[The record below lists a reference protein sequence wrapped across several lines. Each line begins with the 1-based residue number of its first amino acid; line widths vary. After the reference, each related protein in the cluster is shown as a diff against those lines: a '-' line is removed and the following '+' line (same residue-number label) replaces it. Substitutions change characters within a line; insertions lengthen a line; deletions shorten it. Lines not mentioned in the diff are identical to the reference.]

1 MRVEP
6 LDRSRHNRK
15 AFDCGR
21 PELNDWLAHQAAHA
35 QVRHNSA
42 RTFVLTEDG
51 ETILGYYALTS
62 HSVDVDAVSAQLAR
76 GQLQNYPIPAV
87 LFARL
92 AVATDHH
99 GKRLGERLLADA
111 VHRVAKASDSIG
123 IALLV
128 VDALDDRAASFYE
141 KYGFQRWP
149 ADSLRLFA
157 RVKDIAA
164 TFAE

>member
-21 PELNDWLAHQAAHA
+21 PELNDWLAHQAAQA

-76 GQLQNYPIPAV
+76 GQLRDYPIPAV
-87 LFARL
+87 LLSRL
-92 AVATDHH
+92 AVAADHQ
-99 GKRLGERLLADA
+99 GRRLGERLLADA
-111 VHRVAKASDSIG
+111 VRQVVKASGSIG

-141 KYGFQRWP
+141 KYGLERWP
-149 ADSLRLFA
+149 TDGLRLFA
-157 RVKDIAA
+157 RVKDIAR
-164 TFAE
+164 TFAD